1 VAVVIAGRARLATV
15 SIFILLA
22 ISTTGLGQ
30 ERDDAFAHQAATR
43 DEAAIQLRSL
53 GQRLVAAVLAHDLET
68 ILAADRPDLRAED
81 RLALQDQT
89 SDLYCF
95 LFDSSCT
102 TVKASVHDIFARA
115 RRIDVD
121 VQLIQEKGKP
131 VQGWLIFF
139 DPAKVAKS
147 RLRSPSYLCKHGGQI
162 ASWMFSLTNGE
173 WVSANEIFDTESDIL
188 CPPR

>member
-1 VAVVIAGRARLATV
+1 VIAGRARLATV

-68 ILAADRPDLRAED
+68 ILAADRPALRAED

-89 SDLYCF
+89 SDLYIAF
-95 LFDSSCT
+95 SST
-102 TVKASVHDIFARA
+102 RAA
-115 RRIDVD
+115 RR
-121 VQLIQEKGKP
+121 
-131 VQGWLIFF
+131 
-139 DPAKVAKS
+139 S
-147 RLRSPSYLCKHGGQI
+147 RRRSTISLRERDGSMSMC
-162 ASWMFSLTNGE
+162 S
-173 WVSANEIFDTESDIL
+173 
-188 CPPR
+188 